1 MLALM
6 VTNFVARWNDY
17 AFVQINLPNY
27 PNLAY
32 GMFTI
37 EENKNLIPNSMP
49 IFFTATVVSSLP
61 IIILYACTQKLILT
75 NMTAGGLK
83 G

>member
-1 MLALM
+1 M
-6 VTNFVARWNDY
+6 VTQSIGVWNDY
-17 AFVQINLPNY
+17 GTVQLYLRKY